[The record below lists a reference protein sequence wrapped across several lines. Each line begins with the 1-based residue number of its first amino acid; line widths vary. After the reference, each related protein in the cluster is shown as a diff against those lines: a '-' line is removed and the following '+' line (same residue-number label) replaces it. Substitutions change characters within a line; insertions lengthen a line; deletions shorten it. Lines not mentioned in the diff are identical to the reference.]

1 MINAL
6 MATRDSPF
14 KGILSV
20 LLVDCLRN
28 LLDTPSRILYKK
40 RVENLAAAVKRFTR
54 CPSVI

>member
-1 MINAL
+1 MINAP

-40 RVENLAAAVKRFTR
+40 RVENLAAAV
-54 CPSVI
+54 